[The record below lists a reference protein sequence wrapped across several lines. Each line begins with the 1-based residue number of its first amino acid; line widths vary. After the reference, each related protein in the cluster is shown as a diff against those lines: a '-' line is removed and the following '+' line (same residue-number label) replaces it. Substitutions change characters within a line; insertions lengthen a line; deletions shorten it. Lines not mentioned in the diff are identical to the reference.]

1 MKKGFT
7 LIELLAVI
15 VILAI
20 IVLVSTP
27 LILNVIEESKAK
39 TFNIEATS
47 IEQAAEFYLASGFK
61 IDSIPKYKE
70 YYIPVTELRNNLK
83 NIKEEMKNEYVIV
96 KKTDNGIKYY
106 YIGRDKNPYLKNRTL
121 KEAVE
126 SDSSHIRKN
135 AKVNGVT
142 VNKVIGTKSQKSSIK
157 NWVWYSGQLWQ
168 VLETTNDYVK
178 LITGSS
184 VSAITYG
191 LTS

>member
-106 YIGRDKNPYLKNRTL
+106 YTGRDKNPYLKNRTL

>member
-20 IVLVSTP
+20 IALISTP
-27 LILNVIEESKAK
+27 LILNVIEESKEK
-39 TFNIEATS
+39 TFYIEATS
-47 IEQAAEFYLASGFK
+47 IEQAAEFYLASNLK

-70 YYIPVTELRNNLK
+70 YYIPVTELRSNLK

-106 YIGRDKNPYLKNRTL
+106 YTGRDKNPYLKNKTL

-126 SDSSHIRKN
+126 SDTSHIRKN
-135 AKVNGVT
+135 IKVNGVT
-142 VNKVIGTKSQKSSIK
+142 VNKVIGTKSEKVNIK
-157 NWVWYSGQLWQ
+157 NWV
-168 VLETTNDYVK
+168 
-178 LITGSS
+178 
-184 VSAITYG
+184 
-191 LTS
+191 